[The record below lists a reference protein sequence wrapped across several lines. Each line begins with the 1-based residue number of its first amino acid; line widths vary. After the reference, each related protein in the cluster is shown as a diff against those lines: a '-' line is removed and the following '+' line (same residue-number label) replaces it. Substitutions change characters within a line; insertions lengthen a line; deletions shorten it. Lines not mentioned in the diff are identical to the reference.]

1 MRAIVLMCLRVYRQ
15 VVSPCLPPLCRFHP
29 TCSVYAHEVIE
40 HFGLRRGLRLA
51 FARILRC
58 HPWHPGGIDLPPER

>member
-1 MRAIVLMCLRVYRQ
+1 MCLRVYRQ

-58 HPWHPGGIDLPPER
+58 